1 VIDSKGHLK
10 LTDYGLSE
18 AGLIKK
24 RQKEEEEK
32 SFSKFM
38 LQEIKKKQLR
48 NNKEFIEKRVGSP
61 YYMSPEVLLNEKV
74 TKMSDWWSFGVMVY
88 LSLTGD
94 LPFKASISSGLEEI
108 TEAILKMK
116 IWPDDMKFGLGE
128 DSISYEAKDLI

>member
-1 VIDSKGHLK
+1 
-10 LTDYGLSE
+10 
-18 AGLIKK
+18 
-24 RQKEEEEK
+24 
-32 SFSKFM
+32 M

-128 DSISYEAKDLI
+128 DSISYEAKDLIDKLLTIDPSKRLGIEI